1 MKRYLVIQDDS
12 IYTTDV
18 IDADTLDDMNQGM
31 VHVVDTTL
39 SKEFFQGDW
48 WDINER

>member
-12 IYTTDV
+12 VYTTDALDAVTLYDMKHGAIRV
-18 IDADTLDDMNQGM
+18 IDT
-31 VHVVDTTL
+31 VL
-39 SKEFFQGDW
+39 SKEFLQGDW